1 MKIAVAGGT
10 GLVGSLVVDEVR
22 ERGHE
27 AVVLARSTGVDLTTG
42 EGACRALEG
51 VDVVIDTSNVD
62 TLKRS
67 ESVAFLSAVTRHL
80 LEAEQATGVGHHV
93 VLSVVGAD
101 RVDFGYYAGKVRQEE
116 IALTGPIPATVLRS
130 TQFFE
135 FAGQLLDRSGRWVI
149 VPKMLTQPVAAR
161 EVASAL
167 VDLATD
173 IEPGRTHVISGP
185 EQHWMHDLVKRL
197 AEARSKRRWIIR
209 LRLIGAAGKGMVSGG
224 LLPEG
229 SDLNGKQTFDDWLE
243 TQ

>member
-93 VLSVVGAD
+93 RAVGRRGRSGRLRLLRRQGPAGGD
-101 RVDFGYYAGKVRQEE
+101 RPHWPDSGHGAAVE
-116 IALTGPIPATVLRS
+116 
-130 TQFFE
+130 QFFE

>member
-1 MKIAVAGGT
+1 
-10 GLVGSLVVDEVR
+10 
-22 ERGHE
+22 
-27 AVVLARSTGVDLTTG
+27 
-42 EGACRALEG
+42 
-51 VDVVIDTSNVD
+51 
-62 TLKRS
+62 
-67 ESVAFLSAVTRHL
+67 
-80 LEAEQATGVGHHV
+80 
-93 VLSVVGAD
+93 
-101 RVDFGYYAGKVRQEE
+101 
-116 IALTGPIPATVLRS
+116 VLRS